1 MQMAQHLGVS
11 QAFKPES
18 QVQPRGVS
26 MIMSSEGGPVPYGHM
41 MPQLATLQIN
51 SPVRIIIDNSNS
63 GQVLMCVFPLGSQYI
78 SPPYPYY
85 QPTIMPA
92 MPMTDTDQASNTASP
107 DEAYSQYQHIGGGK

>member
-1 MQMAQHLGVS
+1 MNQMPTFNIFISV
-11 QAFKPES
+11 
-18 QVQPRGVS
+18 
-26 MIMSSEGGPVPYGHM
+26 
-41 MPQLATLQIN
+41 
-51 SPVRIIIDNSNS
+51 
-63 GQVLMCVFPLGSQYI
+63 GSQYI